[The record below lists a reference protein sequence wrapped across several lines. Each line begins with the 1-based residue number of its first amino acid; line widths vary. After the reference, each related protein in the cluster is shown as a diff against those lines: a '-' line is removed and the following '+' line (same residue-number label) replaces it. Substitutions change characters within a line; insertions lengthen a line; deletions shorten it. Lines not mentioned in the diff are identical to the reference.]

1 MEKTIL
7 ISGCAVVTSDA
18 NSRMMFEFLPDD
30 PKGQQLEGCRMGGN
44 AQLMRSGT
52 FYFIPFK
59 KRVRNNALLMRKA
72 AHGRLSGTRDGAIQ
86 LTLKSFATENIDWQR
101 AFLVETVQ
109 MLTDMMGSERMTGY
123 LNELITNINKQAR

>member
-1 MEKTIL
+1 
-7 ISGCAVVTSDA
+7 
-18 NSRMMFEFLPDD
+18 
-30 PKGQQLEGCRMGGN
+30 MGGN